1 MPSRDEIMEI
11 RSESFADDVPIIDGM
26 ESWTEDQIRDYFD
39 SGGTDAPSPSPPV
52 PTVPAVPAAVDVSD
66 SAEPPAA
73 ATKVET
79 DPMLNSVLD
88 DAGLGHLA
96 AVLAGEP
103 RETRERTRTRLSSR
117 RD

>member
-66 SAEPPAA
+66 RAEPPAA

-79 DPMLNSVLD
+79 DLMLN
-88 DAGLGHLA
+88 AFWMMPPRHLA
-96 AVLAGEP
+96 VAAKAQKLW
-103 RETRERTRTRLSSR
+103 TMERALSGKEQR
-117 RD
+117 RR